1 MTDQIQVGD
10 RVVIINPY
18 GLRVDAVVEAIIEEH
33 GTKLYRVAS
42 ESFALTVERRQIA
55 EIHKK

>member
-1 MTDQIQVGD
+1 V
-10 RVVIINPY
+10 VVINAY

-42 ESFALTVERRQIA
+42 ENFALTVSGQQIA
-55 EIHKK
+55 EIHKH